1 MDCGMSSRD
10 PEADTEADVRKVINM
25 GKVSMAAK
33 KINLKLK
40 IISSPLCAFFLKR
53 YTVSFL
59 FFK

>member
-1 MDCGMSSRD
+1 MSSRD